1 MIWPYTDH
9 WVTEIWNVQCIFIF
23 KKIKIIYNST
33 LKLNT
38 AIDNHVTVI
47 QIQFQDLEG
56 KDLIYKKFNG

>member
-38 AIDNHVTVI
+38 AIDNHVRVI

-56 KDLIYKKFNG
+56 KDLIYKKLNG